1 MVETLQTVLE
11 SMLDRLYKYVTIYL
25 PSLLAAVILFLG
37 AYLMAVVA
45 RWVLYRIFKGPAID
59 KFLRQSGLAFMID
72 PSGRLRATRIVAETV
87 YWCFLLS
94 GFLLGL
100 SVFDTDITTQ
110 ITQNLVF
117 LMPKLVM
124 AGLILLAG
132 AWLGHYL
139 GRSMLVWAVNENIP
153 GAAPPGG
160 AGSHRRH
167 VRGGRRS
174 RRSTRLCPQ
183 RLPGRFHHSGGRRR
197 AHREPGHRAE
207 RRNST
212 LFRTEEGS
220 RRKRRAVPMEPS
232 VIQELGT

>member
-1 MVETLQTVLE
+1 MVRTMQTVLE

-25 PSLLAAVILFLG
+25 PSFLAAVILFLG
-37 AYLMAVVA
+37 AYLTAVVA

-110 ITQNLVF
+110 IIQSLVF

-124 AGLILLAG
+124 AALILLAG

-139 GRSMLVWAVNENIP
+139 GRSMLVWAVNESLP
-153 GAAPPGG
+153 GARRLSVVVRIVVMFVAVVVAADQLDFARSVFLAAFIILVGGGVLTASLAIGLHG
-160 AGSHRRH
+160 AGLRRLLQGQQEPQTEDDH
-167 VRGGRRS
+167 ERS
-174 RRSTRLCPQ
+174 LWNH
-183 RLPGRFHHSGGRRR
+183 L
-197 AHREPGHRAE
+197 
-207 RRNST
+207 
-212 LFRTEEGS
+212 
-220 RRKRRAVPMEPS
+220 
-232 VIQELGT
+232 

>member
-1 MVETLQTVLE
+1 MVGTLQKVLE

-87 YWCFLLS
+87 YWCFILC

-110 ITQNLVF
+110 IIQSLVF

-124 AGLILLAG
+124 AGLILLGG

-139 GRSMLVWAVNENIP
+139 GRSMLVWAVNESIP
-153 GAAPPGG
+153 GARRLSVLVRVVVMFVAVVVAADQLDFARSVFLAAFIILVGGGVLTASLAIGLNG
-160 AGSHRRH
+160 AGLRRFLQGQNEQPTEDSHE
-167 VRGGRRS
+167 RS
-174 RRSTRLCPQ
+174 LWNH
-183 RLPGRFHHSGGRRR
+183 L
-197 AHREPGHRAE
+197 
-207 RRNST
+207 
-212 LFRTEEGS
+212 
-220 RRKRRAVPMEPS
+220 
-232 VIQELGT
+232 